1 MPADTV
7 SNSLPFCQH
16 SSKGPNPMADDE
28 KRVTDGD
35 AADDMPPRHDMSPGD
50 DVSPAD
56 EMSPADDMPPGAAEA
71 RAAEEARADEES
83 RADKESRLDDAP
95 RSDDKP
101 RARDSSAPSRKS
113 DRAPGKTH
121 RVRRWG
127 LTILVLILIVPA
139 MIFGAWAWVTLN
151 YSYSKG
157 DRAGYI
163 QKLSQKGWLCK
174 TWEGELAMVN
184 LPGAMPE
191 IFRFSVRNDSIARV
205 LQRNIGK
212 RVLLAYEEHR
222 GVPTSCFA
230 ETRYYITNMRLAG
243 E

>member
-1 MPADTV
+1 M
-7 SNSLPFCQH
+7 S
-16 SSKGPNPMADDE
+16 DDE

-35 AADDMPPRHDMSPGD
+35 PADDMPPRHDSSPD
-50 DVSPAD
+50 DDMSPAD
-56 EMSPADDMPPGAAEA
+56 DVSPADDMPPGAAEA
-71 RAAEEARADEES
+71 RADAESRADEES
-83 RADKESRLDDAP
+83 RVDEESRG
-95 RSDDKP
+95 DK
-101 RARDSSAPSRKS
+101 AQAGKSSAPSTKP
-113 DRAPGKTH
+113 DRAPAQTH

-139 MIFGAWAWVTLN
+139 VIFGAWASVTLN

-163 QKLSQKGWLCK
+163 QKLSRKGWLCK

-191 IFRFSVRNDSIARV
+191 IFHFSVRNDSIARV

-230 ETRYYITNMRLAG
+230 ETPYYITNMRLAD